1 MINHR
6 EPHLSHDNYS
16 RSRCSICRM
25 GREGNGPDIP
35 RVEALLAAGARLKPL
50 AKKYGIAP
58 FSLRRHWAEVS
69 ANRKS
74 YLHFGAQLSRE
85 ALTVAVHEE
94 KIGTLDHLKI
104 VRAVLHRALQL
115 ALRSND
121 LHAVSTI
128 ANALSTNI
136 QQGAKLAGEW
146 VEEPRSVT
154 NNVQILQLPAVA
166 GVISGI
172 TAALGKYPEAR
183 QAVVAY
189 LRSAD
194 AVAALPAPEIIDA
207 AASE

>member
-16 RSRCSICRM
+16 RSRCSVCRL

-50 AKKYGIAP
+50 AKKFGIAP

-94 KIGTLDHLKI
+94 KIGSLDHLKI
-104 VRAVLHRALQL
+104 VRAALHRALQL

-121 LHAVSTI
+121 LHGVASI
-128 ANALSTNI
+128 SNALSTNI
-136 QQGAKLAGEW
+136 LQGAKLAGEW
-146 VEEPRSVT
+146 DDGPRTVT
-154 NNVQILQLPAVA
+154 NIAIMESPHVA
-166 GVISGI
+166 TVISAVTRALAPFPEARRAVVDCLRQASGA
-172 TAALGKYPEAR
+172 TAALPPPETI
-183 QAVVAY
+183 
-189 LRSAD
+189 D
-194 AVAALPAPEIIDA
+194 AVAE
-207 AASE
+207 